1 MTGHAWRAAAL
12 MLIALGALGPGA
24 GARAQPFWQ
33 GKNVQL
39 LIGAG
44 SGGGYDISA
53 RMIARHLPKHL
64 PGAPAVVPQNMPS
77 GGGIGLGNFL
87 YAGAPSDGT
96 SLGVL
101 PREIAT
107 APLMGNSA
115 AKFDPVKFAW
125 IGTPTA
131 ETNTCLARGDSPVRT
146 HRDLFDKELIV
157 GDAGPGNGIHIYP
170 KALRALFGMKFRQ
183 VAGYTTSAEIF
194 LALERGEVDGICV
207 SFDSVIE
214 RYSDWLQS
222 GKIRILLQGGAMKN
236 PALPDVPFVM
246 DLARNE
252 EERQALNFL
261 YAGLAIGR
269 PVAAPPATPADRVKA
284 LRDAFD
290 ATMKDP
296 EFIADAQKSRVRLDP
311 TGGAAL
317 AALVEGLA
325 STPQAVRDKVAN
337 ILQ

>member
-1 MTGHAWRAAAL
+1 MCSSDLTV
-12 MLIALGALGPGA
+12 ALGTSGTGTISYRDTNGFTVGQVA
-24 GARAQPFWQ
+24 AQTVGSASF
-33 GKNVQL
+33 GLTTGVVTK
-39 LIGAG
+39 GG
-44 SGGGYDISA
+44 SG
-53 RMIARHLPKHL
+53 L
-64 PGAPAVVPQNMPS
+64 
-77 GGGIGLGNFL
+77 
-87 YAGAPSDGT
+87 AGD
-96 SLGVL
+96 
-101 PREIAT
+101 
-107 APLMGNSA
+107 
-115 AKFDPVKFAW
+115 D
-125 IGTPTA
+125 
-131 ETNTCLARGDSPVRT
+131 
-146 HRDLFDKELIV
+146 
-157 GDAGPGNGIHIYP
+157 
-170 KALRALFGMKFRQ
+170 
-183 VAGYTTSAEIF
+183 
-194 LALERGEVDGICV
+194 
-207 SFDSVIE
+207 
-214 RYSDWLQS
+214 
-222 GKIRILLQGGAMKN
+222 ILLQGGAMKN